1 MFIVLHFKYTAVRCY
16 KSSIAPKEPLV
27 KCRAILLHNTIFE
40 PSLNS
45 SRLPWCVLFIFVL
58 WQLQIQIMKIDVSWV
73 GQWITLGTLYCILS
87 LCFAETLVHVRRA
100 LDAVLTS
107 PHTSPSKFAK
117 AGRNPTKKRNPAKMR
132 NPRKMS
138 KSGRTEMRPAQTAT
152 AWIWAIWAT
161 FWHLILPLCV
171 CATFAYKVF
180 LVDAKKYS
188 KQHIAY
194 TWKRL
199 CLFLL
204 AFLWIKNS
212 TSKL

>member
-45 SRLPWCVLFIFVL
+45 SRLPWCVLFIFVM

-107 PHTSPSKFAK
+107 PHTSPPNLPKPAEIQ
-117 AGRNPTKKRNPAKMR
+117 RKREIRQKWGIREKWANRAELKCGLAR
-132 NPRKMS
+132 QPRP
-138 KSGRTEMRPAQTAT
+138 GFGQ
-152 AWIWAIWAT
+152 
-161 FWHLILPLCV
+161 FGQLFGILSCLCV
-171 CATFAYKVF
+171 CV
-180 LVDAKKYS
+180 
-188 KQHIAY
+188 QHLL
-194 TWKRL
+194 TKF
-199 CLFLL
+199 FLL
-204 AFLWIKNS
+204 MQRNIASNILLTPEKDSVFS
-212 TSKL
+212 C

>member
-1 MFIVLHFKYTAVRCY
+1 M
-16 KSSIAPKEPLV
+16 
-27 KCRAILLHNTIFE
+27 
-40 PSLNS
+40 
-45 SRLPWCVLFIFVL
+45 
-58 WQLQIQIMKIDVSWV
+58 
-73 GQWITLGTLYCILS
+73 
-87 LCFAETLVHVRRA
+87 
-100 LDAVLTS
+100 LTS
-107 PHTSPSKFAK
+107 PHTSHSKFAK

-204 AFLWIKNS
+204 AFYESKIRFPNFKWAKYIFWDIEKIHIWWLWVSYVRFKLVRDVKAENLATGVEINFNQGACDILRYQPATNVKLFKNC
-212 TSKL
+212 